1 MSCDFA
7 SSASSWFIYILILW
21 NIFKVVCVEY
31 VLKPDFTQFVNNV
44 ISTNKVTTDWFSQ
57 RKLHCKQ
64 DGEEG
69 TEEDTEEKCTIC
81 LSILE
86 EGEDV
91 R

>member
-1 MSCDFA
+1 MIIVYKTDLIQFA
-7 SSASSWFIYILILW
+7 
-21 NIFKVVCVEY
+21 
-31 VLKPDFTQFVNNV
+31 NNV
-44 ISTNKVTTDWFSQ
+44 ISANKVTTDWFSQ
-57 RKLHCKQ
+57 RKLHCKH

>member
-1 MSCDFA
+1 MLLLQVLVLDSL
-7 SSASSWFIYILILW
+7 WFKYIWI
-21 NIFKVVCVEY
+21 NVFKEVCVEY
-31 VLKPDFTQFVNNV
+31 VLKTDFTQFVNNV